1 MTTPDPSTPSTAS
14 TASTRRR
21 RRLPIVLGGLTGAA
35 VLAGA
40 LALTPSAGAKST
52 QESQTATPSV
62 SISPAPSSRPG
73 SLIYTGGNY
82 SVQLAVS
89 NNTGQTMTWDQGSLS
104 NGHWGTRPT
113 TTLGNQTA
121 QTMTA
126 YTDQLGGFYW
136 NLRWKLDNG
145 EYACVGVSSAD
156 LTNDTPHNISGY
168 IAKSLD
174 AEGNCGDVDPAFGG
188 STQNSSGAH
197 SWVDIDLDDSGD

>member
-1 MTTPDPSTPSTAS
+1 MTVPDPSTTTTAS
-14 TASTRRR
+14 THRR
-21 RRLPIVLGGLTGAA
+21 RRLPIVLGGLAGAA
-35 VLAGA
+35 VLVGA

-52 QESQTATPSV
+52 EQSQTARPSV
-62 SISPAPSSRPG
+62 SVSPAPSSGPG

-113 TTLGNQTA
+113 TTLADQTA

-156 LTNDTPHNISGY
+156 LTNDSPHDISSY
-168 IAKSLD
+168 VAKNLD
-174 AEGNCGDVDPAFGG
+174 DEGDCGDVDPAFGG
-188 STQNSSGAH
+188 STQNSGGAH
-197 SWVDIDLDDSGD
+197 SWVNIGFGDSGD